1 MLYEGNKYGILN
13 MKSSEFKMS
22 VSRQTNTEPVFWDLS
37 ELFYYI
43 STLKTELLT
52 WTYVINNC
60 FM

>member
-13 MKSSEFKMS
+13 VKSSEFKMS

-37 ELFYYI
+37 ELFHYI

-52 WTYVINNC
+52 
-60 FM
+60 